1 MNSVAVVGAGN
12 VGITLGLLLKKKG
25 YEIAGIISRTEESAQ
40 RGAQMIGT
48 KGYTGY
54 FPVLEKANVI
64 FITTPDRVIQETC
77 DRIAGEGGFKKGDL
91 VLHTSGSHSSEIL
104 SSARDSGAYI
114 LSVHPL
120 QTIPGPEAGVRNL
133 PGSYFAVEG
142 DREGLPFA
150 RRMITDLGGNP
161 LEIPTEMKPLY
172 HASACVVSNYFVAII
187 RLGLSMMEQLGIP
200 KESALKAQLPLI
212 RGALQNIE
220 TVGVPQGLTGPI
232 SRGDYSTISDHFTVM
247 REEMPG
253 IVSLY
258 SELGKYTVKVALEKG
273 SIDKQQTEQ
282 LLKVLEV

>member
-1 MNSVAVVGAGN
+1 MESIAIVGAGN

-25 YEIAGIISRTEESAQ
+25 YQIAGIISRTAESAQ
-40 RGAQMIGT
+40 RGGQVIGT
-48 KGYTGY
+48 KGCTDI
-54 FPVLEKANVI
+54 FPVLKTANVI

-77 DRIAGEGGFKKGDL
+77 NLISRKKGFKEGDL
-91 VLHTSGSHSSEIL
+91 AIHTSGSHSSEIL
-104 SSARDSGAYI
+104 SSARASGAHVM
-114 LSVHPL
+114 SVHPL

-142 DREGLPFA
+142 DEEGLPFV
-150 RRMITDLGGNP
+150 RRMISDLEGFM

-187 RLGLSMMEQLGIP
+187 RLGLSMMEELGIP
-200 KESALKAQLPLI
+200 KENALKALLPLI

-232 SRGDYSTISDHFTVM
+232 SRGDYSTIRDHFTIM
-247 REEMPG
+247 KNKMPES
-253 IVSLY
+253 VSLY
-258 SELGKYTVKVALEKG
+258 GELGKYTVQVALEKG
-273 SIDKQQTEQ
+273 SIDKQQAEQ

>member
-1 MNSVAVVGAGN
+1 MESIAIVGAGN

-25 YEIAGIISRTEESAQ
+25 YQIAGIISRTAESAQ
-40 RGAQMIGT
+40 RGGQVIGT
-48 KGYTGY
+48 EGYTDI
-54 FPVLEKANVI
+54 FPVLKTANVI

-77 DRIAGEGGFKKGDL
+77 NLISRKKGFKEGDL
-91 VLHTSGSHSSEIL
+91 AIHTSGSHSSEIL
-104 SSARDSGAYI
+104 SSARASGAHVM
-114 LSVHPL
+114 SVHPL

-142 DREGLPFA
+142 DEEGLPFV
-150 RRMITDLGGNP
+150 RRMISDLEGFM

-187 RLGLSMMEQLGIP
+187 RLGLSMMEELGIP
-200 KESALKAQLPLI
+200 KENALKALLPLI

-232 SRGDYSTISDHFTVM
+232 SRGDYSTIRDHFTVM
-247 REEMPG
+247 KNKMPES
-253 IVSLY
+253 VSLY
-258 SELGKYTVKVALEKG
+258 GELGKYTVQVALEKG
-273 SIDKQQTEQ
+273 SIDKQQAEQ